1 MNLNSHPAYAKLRL
15 ARYRMR
21 LAGKKP
27 DARLMAAGL
36 RRYSAVG
43 EKYVET
49 VREMIRG
56 NREFLGTQSRAD
68 S

>member
-1 MNLNSHPAYAKLRL
+1 
-15 ARYRMR
+15 MR